1 MKKYILTLI
10 LGLFTSVIFGQYT
23 LFSENIGTNTGGAGT
38 PGTLSLASTTFQNT
52 SFVFS
57 GTADT
62 RKNVTSSGYVGSSG
76 SRNVF
81 INSGENFI
89 ISGINTSNLFLM
101 TLSLGQ
107 YKNLIGTSNELTIE
121 VSDNGGSYTPLS
133 YTRPTGSGTN
143 NWTLITPSGT
153 IPSSTNLSL
162 RFTNTA
168 TATAQFRID
177 DIKLT
182 YQTALPI
189 TLMSFTA
196 QKVENSNL
204 LEWTTASEL
213 NNDYFLLERSTDGIT
228 WRTINKSSGA
238 GNSNTLID
246 YSFSDYD
253 FENTINYYRL
263 SQVDF
268 NGVSET
274 FNIISITNIKKQKQI
289 LKITNSLG
297 QDVPIDTKGL
307 LIVTYEDGSSIKI
320 IN

>member
-10 LGLFTSVIFGQYT
+10 LGLFTFVGFSQYT
-23 LFSENIGTNTGGAGT
+23 LFSENIGTSTGGSGT

-81 INSGENFI
+81 INSGKNFI

-107 YKNLIGTSNELTIE
+107 YKDLIGTSNELTIE
-121 VSDNGGSYTPLS
+121 VSNNGGSYTPLS
-133 YTRPTGSGTN
+133 YTRPTGSGTA

-162 RFTNTA
+162 RFTNT
-168 TATAQFRID
+168 TATGQFRID

-204 LEWTTASEL
+204 LEWITASEI
-213 NNDYFLLERSTDGIT
+213 NNDYFLLERSIDGII

-238 GNSNTLID
+238 GNSNTLIN

-263 SQVDF
+263 SQVDYD
-268 NGVSET
+268 GASET
-274 FNIISITNIKKQKQI
+274 FDIIDVNNNIKSKKILNIINTN
-289 LKITNSLG
+289 G
-297 QDVPIDTKGL
+297 QEVTIDTKGL
-307 LIVTYEDGSSIKI
+307 LIITYEDGSTMRIM
-320 IN
+320 N